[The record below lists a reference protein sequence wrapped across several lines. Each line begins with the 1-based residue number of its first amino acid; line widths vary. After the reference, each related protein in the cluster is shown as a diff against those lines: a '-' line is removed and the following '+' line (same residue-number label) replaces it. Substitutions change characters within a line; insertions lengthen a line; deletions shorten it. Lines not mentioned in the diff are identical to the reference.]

1 MRSQKRAANRSM
13 EGALTG
19 SVSKAAMRSMEG
31 ALTGSVSRTLMRS
44 LLLATVFTILLPLS
58 LTAQRGFGVE
68 ELMNDGRPR
77 YMAERLIIRQDP
89 AIDTLVSRHILMN
102 ASKQGVDGWRIQIY
116 RGGHR
121 TAGEDSNRIRAGFM
135 DQYPDIPTYRTFDRP
150 NWFKVK
156 VGDFRTREEAAK
168 VFFDIVSKYPDAYLI
183 RDVIAYK
190 NPVK

>member
-1 MRSQKRAANRSM
+1 MTGLGST
-13 EGALTG
+13 AL
-19 SVSKAAMRSMEG
+19 
-31 ALTGSVSRTLMRS
+31 LRS

-58 LTAQRGFGVE
+58 LTAQRGLGVE

-121 TAGEDSNRIRAGFM
+121 TAGEDSNKIRAGFM
-135 DQYPDIPTYRTFDRP
+135 EQYPDITTYRTFDRP

-168 VFFDIVSKYPDAYLI
+168 IFFDIVAKYPDAYLI

>member
-1 MRSQKRAANRSM
+1 MRSLKRAAKRSM

-19 SVSKAAMRSMEG
+19 SANS
-31 ALTGSVSRTLMRS
+31 ALMKS
-44 LLLATVFTILLPLS
+44 LLLATVLTILLPLS
-58 LTAQRGFGVE
+58 LTAQSGLGVE

-135 DQYPDIPTYRTFDRP
+135 EQYPDIPTYRTFDRP

-156 VGDFRTREEAAK
+156 VGDFRTREEAAR
-168 VFFDIVSKYPDAYLI
+168 VFFDIVNKYPDAYLI

-190 NPVK
+190 NPVR

>member
-1 MRSQKRAANRSM
+1 MR
-13 EGALTG
+13 
-19 SVSKAAMRSMEG
+19 
-31 ALTGSVSRTLMRS
+31 
-44 LLLATVFTILLPLS
+44 LLLLTTALLIILPLS
-58 LTAQRGFGVE
+58 LTAQKNLGVE

-77 YMAERLIIRQDP
+77 YQVERLNIIQDP

-102 ASKQGVDGWRIQIY
+102 ASKDGVDGWRIQIY

-121 TAGEDSNRIRAGFM
+121 TANEDSNKVRARFM
-135 DQYPDIPTYRTFDRP
+135 EEYPDIPTYRTFDRP

-168 VFFDIVSKYPDAYLI
+168 VFFDIVGKYPDAYLI
-183 RDVIAYK
+183 RDVIAFK